1 MGDHFARARKHPPG
15 ALDRADQN
23 ATRVVVNLVS
33 LAMAIALFYDA
44 IAVDWY
50 ASYSLQH
57 VPVVSSVATGVLL
70 LGGAPVLFGILFRP
84 RRWKPLGTILLEF
97 LGLVSLSLGWASFAL
112 AVWNYSPDGSTSTLL
127 AASGML
133 LAALWEAW
141 ILLRTGFQIYREA
154 ESRKETRENIRKVR
168 DA

>member
-1 MGDHFARARKHPPG
+1 MGDHFARTRRQPPG

-23 ATRVVVNLVS
+23 ATQVVVNLIS

-50 ASYSLQH
+50 ASYSIQH
-57 VPVVSSVATGVLL
+57 VPVVSAVATGVLL
-70 LGGAPVLFGILFRP
+70 LGSAPALFGILFRP

-97 LGLVSLSLGWASFAL
+97 LGWVSLSLGWASFAL

-127 AASGML
+127 ATSGMSI
-133 LAALWEAW
+133 ASLWEAW
-141 ILLRTGFQIYREA
+141 VLFRTGSQIYREA

>member
-1 MGDHFARARKHPPG
+1 MGDHFARTRRQPPG

-23 ATRVVVNLVS
+23 ATRVVVNLVG

-50 ASYSLQH
+50 VSYSIQY
-57 VPVVSSVATGVLL
+57 VPVVTAVTTGVLL
-70 LGGAPVLFGILFRP
+70 LGSAPTLFGILFRP

-97 LGLVSLSLGWASFAL
+97 LGCVSLFLGWASFAL
-112 AVWNYSPDGSTSTLL
+112 AVWNYSPPGTTATLL
-127 AASGML
+127 ATSGMS

-141 ILLRTGFQIYREA
+141 VLLRTGFQIYHEA
-154 ESRKETRENIRKVR
+154 ESRKETRENIRKAR
-168 DA
+168 GA